1 MNLQTFVTDNQVDQ
15 RNILFE
21 RNIALP
27 LRIQPLGNQGN
38 DEEAR
43 LCTFIQLGSR
53 KIGRVRSK
61 CEILFATWH
70 APADRLLARN

>member
-1 MNLQTFVTDNQVDQ
+1 MNLQTFVTDNQ
-15 RNILFE
+15 RNTLFE
-21 RNIALP
+21 RNIAPP

-38 DEEAR
+38 DEEA
-43 LCTFIQLGSR
+43 CSFIQLGSR
-53 KIGRVRSK
+53 KIGCVRSK